1 MHKNKYKDPAVVCVD
16 STGRFVISVLSGHVG
31 GANELT
37 RHIAAITGGEAVIT
51 TQSDNAGL
59 WALDTLAGKYGWKIT
74 VPHAKMNRL
83 VTLFVNREPTALLLD
98 IKDKGTEYLE
108 RTLPAH
114 VKVFYHFEDMPQ
126 SEFKLIIAVTPYI
139 YSAEIPMLCFHPAV
153 LHLGIGCR
161 KQCDPSGIAEYIE
174 AVMHRHGLC
183 PFSLASLNTIELK
196 KTSLCWKS
204 STGDGPIRKPIF
216 ILRKN

>member
-1 MHKNKYKDPAVVCVD
+1 MGA
-16 STGRFVISVLSGHVG
+16 GH
-31 GANELT
+31 A
-37 RHIAAITGGEAVIT
+37 
-51 TQSDNAGL
+51 
-59 WALDTLAGKYGWKIT
+59 GWKIWLENNCSSCRNEQT
-74 VPHAKMNRL
+74 GH
-83 VTLFVNREPTALLLD
+83 TFVNREPTALLLD

>member
-1 MHKNKYKDPAVVCVD
+1 
-16 STGRFVISVLSGHVG
+16 
-31 GANELT
+31 
-37 RHIAAITGGEAVIT
+37 VIT

-139 YSAEIPMLCFHPAV
+139 YSAENILQRSWNNSAP
-153 LHLGIGCR
+153 R
-161 KQCDPSGIAEYIE
+161 Y
-174 AVMHRHGLC
+174 
-183 PFSLASLNTIELK
+183 T
-196 KTSLCWKS
+196 TSKW
-204 STGDGPIRKPIF
+204 I
-216 ILRKN
+216 

>member
-1 MHKNKYKDPAVVCVD
+1 MGA
-16 STGRFVISVLSGHVG
+16 GH
-31 GANELT
+31 A
-37 RHIAAITGGEAVIT
+37 
-51 TQSDNAGL
+51 
-59 WALDTLAGKYGWKIT
+59 GWKIWLENNCSSCRNEQT
-74 VPHAKMNRL
+74 GH
-83 VTLFVNREPTALLLD
+83 TFVNREPTALLLD

-196 KTSLCWKS
+196 RRASAGNPPPAMGRYGNPYLSCGRTERYHS
-204 STGDGPIRKPIF
+204 SPSV
-216 ILRKN
+216 

>member
-1 MHKNKYKDPAVVCVD
+1 
-16 STGRFVISVLSGHVG
+16 
-31 GANELT
+31 
-37 RHIAAITGGEAVIT
+37 
-51 TQSDNAGL
+51 
-59 WALDTLAGKYGWKIT
+59 
-74 VPHAKMNRL
+74 MNRL

-161 KQCDPSGIAEYIE
+161 ETMRSFGHCGI
-174 AVMHRHGLC
+174 HRSRDAQTWFVSVLSRLPQYHR
-183 PFSLASLNTIELK
+183 TEK

-204 STGDGPIRKPIF
+204 STGDGPTTETHIYPAEELKDITVPHPSERHSK
-216 ILRKN
+216 